1 MSIIGPCRPQPGAT
15 AQDIHSNANL
25 PLADGEMRHT
35 NHPLDKRTAAGIRA
49 HRLTKRYG
57 NTLVVRDLS
66 FTAEPGVITGFLGP
80 NGAGKSTTLRRQ
92 LSRLGLPA
100 SWHSSCE
107 MPDWP

>member
-1 MSIIGPCRPQPGAT
+1 MSTIVHCRSQPLVTG
-15 AQDIHSNANL
+15 QDIHSNAIL

-35 NHPLDKRTAAGIRA
+35 NQPLDKGTPAGIRA

-57 NTLVVRDLS
+57 NKLVVKDLP
-66 FTAEPGVITGFLGP
+66 FTAEPDAITGFLGP

-100 SWHSSCE
+100 SWHSSYE
-107 MPDWP
+107 MPDWT